1 MLAFFPPV
9 FPVCCFLAQ
18 LGCRERRLPMFSSP
32 KTRGGVSSVCLGERL
47 VEMQN
52 PLSADY
58 KLLADEGF

>member
-1 MLAFFPPV
+1 
-9 FPVCCFLAQ
+9 
-18 LGCRERRLPMFSSP
+18 MFSSP